1 MRKINPPLCVLD
13 ITEDEF
19 VLKPEVIEWL
29 NIHIDSKYQLTDTY
43 DFMLGGPYLTFHDD
57 VLDDIISWFLL
68 RFSE

>member
-29 NIHIDSKYQLTDTY
+29 YIHIDSKYQLTDTY
-43 DFMLGGPYLTFHDD
+43 FSGDGPYLSFHDD
-57 VLDDIISWFLL
+57 VSDDIISWFLL